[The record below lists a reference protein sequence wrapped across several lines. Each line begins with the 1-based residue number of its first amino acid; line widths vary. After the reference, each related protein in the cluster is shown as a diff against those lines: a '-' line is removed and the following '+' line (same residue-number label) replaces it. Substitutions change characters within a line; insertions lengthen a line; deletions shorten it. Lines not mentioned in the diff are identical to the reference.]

1 MQTRSQWATEKAL
14 EDAVVEVMSNLF
26 LRAVSEPVAP
36 LNTQLKD
43 LSREAAKQRYAD

>member
-14 EDAVVEVMSNLF
+14 EDAVAEVMGNLF

-43 LSREAAKQRYAD
+43 FSREAAKQRYAD